1 MKITEDLVKSL
12 CNKASLRAVQSLN
25 LSDKE
30 INGSLDCTVL
40 EQLANLSVLDI
51 SQNSI
56 TDIPESFS
64 LNRLETLDCSFNNLK
79 SLQFIQNFKNCTQ
92 LYLDGNDDIQLTDK
106 VKAFR
111 MNSSVHFVDEIRR
124 STVENFKEKFEVMVK
139 SKWEVLFAAKYAEG
153 FSCDQFEHVL
163 QEFYTSLTSDLL
175 FKNITEETEWAI
187 LKDIASEI
195 VEKAQDKSLFNESNM
210 SRGTP
215 RSARLNHKWLNRN
228 DSGPSSPST
237 PESSGQKDLMRVKP
251 LTPKSGTCTPASKP
265 SLKRGRDST
274 PTSSPQGQPAKRARD
289 TTPSTPTRRP
299 TVSTSIKNT
308 DEQKTA
314 CLPSVG
320 DFDPAFFIRC
330 HSTNN
335 DPNDNQT
342 KVWRCAFKPSN
353 KDKSSRLL
361 ATCGG
366 QNVCLIDCQTG
377 IVMKRYK
384 DSSKEED
391 FYALAWST
399 IPYKTGSKEG
409 KINILAVAGN
419 NGYIK
424 LIHPSQFV
432 MYATMEG
439 HHDYVSCLLF
449 HPEEPTHLFS
459 GSKDRK
465 IILWDVGVPDFTD
478 YTTNNKKLMVFNTA
492 HTDALN
498 LVFSTKSQMLIAG
511 CEKSCYGWRFNNKK
525 SISRDPNFEFLI
537 PSTMSDVESG
547 DSDDVEVVDGLALL
561 PNDYIAAKCNG
572 SGHMVIWNLHD
583 NLPVKVI
590 KGTRTVEV
598 KVSALLQYT
607 RTSVDYIN
615 LSSTSGMLTAGD
627 DKGSLFIYQMGTF
640 TKKHKSSSDQILGYS
655 SKLLW
660 PDLDVSS
667 SKGKMEELPDCNDI
681 VINSCC
687 SSDDQTLIACGT
699 DNNLVCIWKKNPT
712 SFR

>member
-40 EQLANLSVLDI
+40 EKLANLSVLDI
-51 SQNSI
+51 SQNNI
-56 TDIPESFS
+56 TDIPESVS
-64 LNRLETLDCSFNNLK
+64 LQRLETLDCSFNNLK
-79 SLQFIQNFKNCTQ
+79 SLQFIQNFKSCTQ

-153 FSCDQFEHVL
+153 FSCDQFGQVL

-210 SRGTP
+210 SR
-215 RSARLNHKWLNRN
+215 RN

-251 LTPKSGTCTPASKP
+251 LPPNSGTSTPASRP

-274 PTSSPQGQPAKRARD
+274 PTSSPKGQPAKRTRD
-289 TTPSTPTRRP
+289 TTSSTPTRRP
-299 TVSTSIKNT
+299 TVFTSLKSTDKEI
-308 DEQKTA
+308 TA
-314 CLPSVG
+314 HLPPVG

-342 KVWRCAFKPSN
+342 KVWRCAFKPTN
-353 KDKSSRLL
+353 KDKGSRLL

-399 IPYKTGSKEG
+399 IPYKSGGKEG

-439 HHDYVSCLLF
+439 HHDYVSC
-449 HPEEPTHLFS
+449 

-478 YTTNNKKLMVFNTA
+478 YTTNYKKLLVLNTA

-498 LVFSTKSQMLIAG
+498 LVFSTQSQMLIAG

-615 LSSTSGMLTAGD
+615 LSSASGMLTAGD

-640 TKKHKSSSDQILGYS
+640 TKKHKSSSDQILCYS

-699 DNNLVCIWKKNPT
+699 DNNLVCIWKKNPI